1 MTGSVE
7 IASVMADEIID
18 SRGNPTLRTTVVL
31 ADGTTGSAS
40 VPSGTSTGQFEA
52 VELRDGDTGRYDG
65 RGVLRAVS
73 NVNGPIAQALIGLQP
88 DDQWRIDATLIAV
101 DGSEYKK
108 RLGSNAILSA
118 SLACAQAAARAC
130 ELPLFRYL
138 GGDAAHVLPVPMLN
152 VLNGGRHAHGG
163 PDIQEFMVVPVGAST
178 FGEALRYAVE
188 TYHALREVLC
198 EAGMRANTGDEGGFV
213 PTNATNERAV
223 EMLVRAIERAGYRPA
238 DDIAIALD
246 VSASSL
252 LKNETYAF
260 AAEGASLSADDMIE
274 CLAGWRRRY
283 PIISVED
290 PLADSDWSGF
300 ARLTARLGDTMQ
312 VVGDDLFVSNRM
324 FLVRGIAQRCC
335 NAVLIKPNQVGTV
348 TETLD
353 TARMAISVGYGAPVS
368 HRSGDTLDTSIADL
382 AVALN
387 CGQIKAGAPARGERV
402 AKYNRLLEIEKWLGA
417 HAEYAGRGA
426 FAHLKSP

>member
-7 IASVMADEIID
+7 ITSVLADEILD

-52 VELRDGDTGRYDG
+52 VELRDGDSGRYDG
-65 RGVLRAVS
+65 RGVLRAVA
-73 NVNGPIAQALIGLQP
+73 NVNGPIAQALVGLQP

-101 DGSEYKK
+101 DGSEFKR
-108 RLGSNAILSA
+108 RLGSNAILGA

-130 ELPLFRYL
+130 GLPLFRYL
-138 GGDAAHVLPVPMLN
+138 GGDSAHVLPVPMLN

-163 PDIQEFMVVPVGAST
+163 PDIQEFMVVPVGAPT

-188 TYHALREVLC
+188 TYHALRDVLRD
-198 EAGMRANTGDEGGFV
+198 AGMPANTGDEGGFV

-252 LKNETYAF
+252 LRNETYAF
-260 AAEGASLSADDMIE
+260 ADEGAFLSVDDMIE

-283 PIISVED
+283 PIISIED
-290 PLADSDWSGF
+290 PLADSDWPGF
-300 ARLTARLGDTMQ
+300 ARLTARLGDTTQ

-324 FLVRGIAQRCC
+324 FLIRGVAQRCC

-353 TARMAISVGYGAPVS
+353 TARMALSVGYGAPVS
-368 HRSGDTLDTSIADL
+368 HRSGDTLDTSIADM

-402 AKYNRLLEIEKWLGA
+402 AKYNRLLEIEKLLGA
-417 HAEYAGRGA
+417 HAEYAGRRA
-426 FAHLKSP
+426 FAHLKSL